1 MSYKVF
7 AALYDQLMKE
17 APYDEWLAYVKRQLG
32 DDKLAGKA
40 VMDVGCGTGEL
51 LIRFA
56 LEGARV
62 TGVDLSAEMLA
73 IANEKCEKTGV
84 RATLLEQ
91 SMTELAGEESYDI
104 ITIFC
109 DSLNYLERESDVQA
123 TFEGVYSRLK
133 TGGLLLFDVHSV
145 RKIEKGY
152 IGQTFAEDEGEIAYI
167 WTAFP
172 GEYPASVE
180 HELTFFIEEHPP
192 HYIKKEEL
200 HKQRTF
206 AISQYEAWL
215 AAAGFTV
222 KNITADFNE
231 APPHERSERIFF
243 CAKK

>member
-1 MSYKVF
+1 MSYQVF
-7 AALYDQLMKE
+7 ATLYDQLMKE

-32 DDKLAGKA
+32 DGQLANKA

-51 LIRFA
+51 LIRLA
-56 LEGARV
+56 LEGAQV

-73 IANEKCEKTGV
+73 IANEKCEKAGV

-91 SMTELAGEESYDI
+91 SMTGLVSEESYDL

-109 DSLNYLERESDVQA
+109 DSLNYLELESDVQA
-123 TFEGVYSRLK
+123 TFESAYNRLH

-145 RKIEKGY
+145 HKIEEGY
-152 IGQTFAEDEGEIAYI
+152 IGQTFADDEGDIAYI

-172 GEYPASVE
+172 GEHQASVE
-180 HELTFFIEEHPP
+180 HELTFFIQDQPP
-192 HYIKKEEL
+192 YYIKKEEL

-206 AISQYEAWL
+206 AIRQYEAWL

-222 KNITADFNE
+222 ESITADFKE
-231 APPHERSERIFF
+231 APPHEGSERIFF